1 MIWEEGPMQIQVH
14 ADSSVKAG
22 QHVAAAAEA
31 AVEGAVQRWVR
42 RITRV
47 EVHLSDVN
55 RHKGGAQDKRCVME
69 ARLGGLEPIVV
80 THTAATLPDAIDGAA
95 AKLQKTLQNTLG
107 RLNER

>member
-1 MIWEEGPMQIQVH
+1 MQIQVH

-22 QHVAAAAEA
+22 RDVARAAEA
-31 AVEGAVQRWVR
+31 AVEGAVHRWTR

-55 RHKGGAQDKRCVME
+55 RHKGGADDKRCVME
-69 ARLGGLEPIVV
+69 ARLGGLEPFVV
-80 THTAATLPDAIDGAA
+80 THTAATMPEAIDGAA
-95 AKLQKTLQNTLG
+95 GKLQTLLQRSLG

>member
-1 MIWEEGPMQIQVH
+1 MQIQVH

-22 QHVAAAAEA
+22 SHVAPAAEA
-31 AVEGAVQRWVR
+31 AVEGAVRRWTK

-55 RHKGGAQDKRCVME
+55 RHKGGADDKRCVME
-69 ARLGGLEPIVV
+69 ARLGGLEPIAV
-80 THTAATLPDAIDGAA
+80 THTAATLVEAIDGAA
-95 AKLQKTLQNTLG
+95 TKLQKTLESTLA

>member
-1 MIWEEGPMQIQVH
+1 MQIQVH

-22 QHVAAAAEA
+22 QHVAGAAEA
-31 AVEGAVQRWVR
+31 AVEGAVHRWAS

-55 RHKGGAQDKRCVME
+55 RHKGGADDKRCVME
-69 ARLGGLEPIVV
+69 ARLGGLDPIVV

-95 AKLQKTLQNTLG
+95 VKLQKTLQSTLG
-107 RLNER
+107 RLSER

>member
-1 MIWEEGPMQIQVH
+1 MQIQVH

-22 QHVAAAAEA
+22 ANVAQAAEA
-31 AVEGAVQRWVR
+31 AVEGAVRRWTR

-55 RHKGGAQDKRCVME
+55 RHKGGADDKRCVME
-69 ARLGGLEPIVV
+69 ARLGGLEPFVV
-80 THTAATLPDAIDGAA
+80 THTAATLLEAIDGAA
-95 AKLQKTLQNTLG
+95 DKLQTLLQRSLG

>member
-1 MIWEEGPMQIQVH
+1 MQIQVH

-22 QHVAAAAEA
+22 QHVAGAAEA
-31 AVEGAVQRWVR
+31 AVEGAVHRWAG

-55 RHKGGAQDKRCVME
+55 RHKGGVDDKRCVME

-80 THTAATLPDAIDGAA
+80 THTAATLLEAIDGAA
-95 AKLQKTLQNTLG
+95 AKLQKTLQSTLG
-107 RLNER
+107 RLSER

>member
-1 MIWEEGPMQIQVH
+1 MQIQVH

-22 QHVAAAAEA
+22 QDVARAAES
-31 AVEGAVQRWVR
+31 AVEGAVHRWTR
-42 RITRV
+42 RITRI

-55 RHKGGAQDKRCVME
+55 RHKGGADDKRCVME

-80 THTAATLPDAIDGAA
+80 THNAATLPDAIDGAA
-95 AKLQKTLQNTLG
+95 TKLQKTLQSTLG